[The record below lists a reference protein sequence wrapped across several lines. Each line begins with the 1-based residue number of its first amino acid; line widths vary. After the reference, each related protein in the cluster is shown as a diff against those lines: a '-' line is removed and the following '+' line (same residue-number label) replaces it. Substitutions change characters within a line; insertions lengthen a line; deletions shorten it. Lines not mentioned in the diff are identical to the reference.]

1 MLVQYTESYTELPKK
16 QSKNKM
22 AFSGGSLGEKLSTQ
36 LGNDIATSKSA
47 RVIIPVCHIYLDH
60 MMDLLLKKNLPP
72 EDYQKIENDRHFG
85 FWKKLQKLKGMKRL
99 EKDKKYYPMLSDDE
113 YHDLETINDVRNDFV
128 HKFEPDLKSVT
139 EKISS
144 LKLSIV
150 FDNPLK
156 TYAEEALVLMQYLEE
171 KLT

>member
-1 MLVQYTESYTELPKK
+1 
-16 QSKNKM
+16 M
-22 AFSGGSLGEKLSTQ
+22 AFSGGSLGDKLATQ
-36 LGNDIATSKSA
+36 LGNDIATSQSA

-85 FWKKLQKLKGMKRL
+85 FWKKLQKLKNMKRL

-128 HKFEPDLKSVT
+128 SWQSIFGGGKITGYIIDIRQFFPSRGGDVSGMMGYEVYVDLNTKTKHWELYDEFWSFE
-139 EKISS
+139 
-144 LKLSIV
+144 
-150 FDNPLK
+150 
-156 TYAEEALVLMQYLEE
+156 
-171 KLT
+171 